1 MFFFVEIVEVAAG
14 RRNISFQHVLTLPHS
29 RPGSQVSCGVPRL
42 SLGDICICNSE
53 GQVCL
58 VDVQTNVTLKACNT
72 VISSRIN
79 CVAYVPSHKNR
90 RSGSSIKNRS
100 PTTKQIDEQQQQ
112 QQQQKQ
118 YQDMSKQESMVKV
131 NDVPPT
137 VDSLLDIDS
146 SDDEENTS
154 TTINNEE
161 SCSFDRTSSSSQ
173 CILLETDINTEQQ
186 DTREATM
193 WLGTDDGV

>member
-1 MFFFVEIVEVAAG
+1 M
-14 RRNISFQHVLTLPHS
+14 
-29 RPGSQVSCGVPRL
+29 
-42 SLGDICICNSE
+42 
-53 GQVCL
+53 
-58 VDVQTNVTLKACNT
+58 
-72 VISSRIN
+72 ISSRIN

-100 PTTKQIDEQQQQ
+100 PTNKQVDEQQQQ
-112 QQQQKQ
+112 QKQ
-118 YQDMSKQESMVKV
+118 HQDMNKQESMAKA
-131 NDVPPT
+131 NEVPPT

-161 SCSFDRTSSSSQ
+161 SCSFDRTSSPSQ